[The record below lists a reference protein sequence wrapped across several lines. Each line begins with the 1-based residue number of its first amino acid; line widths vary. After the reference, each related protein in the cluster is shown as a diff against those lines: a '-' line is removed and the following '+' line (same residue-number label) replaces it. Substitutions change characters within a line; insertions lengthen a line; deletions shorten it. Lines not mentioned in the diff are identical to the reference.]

1 MLGDLLSEL
10 KQKQIKLWLE
20 DGKLKFR
27 APPNALDPQLKSR
40 LVENKPQ
47 IIEFLSQNTTAEP
60 HPLTALTEYI
70 GHGEPVLSFAQQRIL
85 FMKQLE
91 PESTAFHMPVGY
103 RLKGALDL
111 PRLQQALDEVVQRQV
126 LTRTRFSENAVKVQP
141 EPDGQGKVL
150 IDFEDATDSE
160 TPLVKAM
167 EIAKGW
173 ADKLFNLSDDFAVRV
188 GVVKMAEDDHLL
200 QLVCH
205 HVICDGP
212 SLDLFFRQLSICYDG
227 QGCSLEPLT
236 LNYFDY
242 AAWQRGHL
250 ESHPSFKKQLGYWQ
264 AKLADAPA
272 LMDLACDRTRPP
284 VQDLSGQTLQLPV
297 PASVNAQVSQ
307 FCREHTLTPYV
318 FYLTVFTI
326 LLSRYGCGQDI
337 VVGTPATN
345 RQHPALEPLVGL
357 FMNNLSIRTKM
368 DEVANVRGLLQAVKQ
383 QVLDA
388 QSNQDVPF
396 EQIVDALKLER
407 TLSYTPIFQ
416 VLFNHQ
422 VVDEAALSLAGLEC
436 EPAPVFH
443 TVSKYDL
450 SLSVQSRGKET
461 SVGIEYAT
469 ALFDHDTVERMGQHY
484 IALIQAVIRHAD
496 SAVADLPLADEDQ
509 LQTLLQSFNDTK
521 VEYTDRPLVTEW
533 IAQCS
538 DKYGDKTAVVY
549 GDQQIDYQGF
559 WRTVLSLSGSL
570 QHAGVKRGDR
580 VAIMLDRSIDMV
592 AALVATMHAGAA
604 YLPVDPAYPL
614 KRQRYILD
622 DAKVSA
628 VVTRTEL
635 KPLVIDPD
643 MTVVDVATLDH
654 DNPQPCNK
662 VDLTPQDIAYV
673 IYTSGSTGNPKGVQ
687 VDHSNLTSFLRGL
700 DERMCD
706 KMAARDHVWLAVT
719 SISFDI
725 SVLELLWTLSRGAKV
740 IIQPELP
747 AAGLNPESPEFK
759 PKATCADFSLFYFA
773 SAATGQA
780 YDMLLDGARFADEN
794 GLKAVWIPERHFH
807 DFGGQFANPS
817 VAAAAVAAV
826 TRNIEI
832 RSGSVV
838 LPIHHPVRVTEEWS
852 MVDNLSNGR
861 VGIAFASGWHF
872 NDFIFYPDNY
882 ENRHQIMRENIEVVK
897 ALWRG
902 EKCSFTAGNQ
912 QQIEVTTMP
921 RPIQPELPVWIT
933 AAVNLDTFKYAG
945 SIGANVLTHLL
956 GHSVEE
962 LAEKITAYRQAR
974 KDNGFDPNE
983 GKVSLMLH
991 TFVGDTLEQV
1001 KQTVEI
1007 PFKNYLRT
1015 SVNLLKP
1022 VAESN
1027 GLKTDANDE
1036 VLIEAGFQRYFA
1048 TSALFG
1054 TPDSCMDMV
1063 QRLNKA
1069 GVSEI
1074 SCLVDFGIDKK
1085 VVLKHFDHIRR
1096 LMANARAQAARDWLV
1111 GSQLERYRQPETLIA
1126 EHQATH
1132 LQCTPSYLRMMM
1144 QRPEGKA
1151 AVSHLSQV
1159 CVGGE
1164 ALPSQLA
1171 EEVLALSGQQ
1181 SQGPELLN
1189 MYGPTETTVW
1199 SAVKTITGA
1208 SLIGNVLTN
1217 EQIYILDQA
1226 GHPAPIGVPGEM
1238 FIGGDGVTQGYL
1250 ERPGLT
1256 ADRFVPDPF
1265 RPVVGA
1271 RMYRTGDKARF
1282 LTGGDIEF
1290 LGRLD
1295 NQIKLRGYRIELQEI
1310 AATLEQLP
1318 QVKQAVVKLVGQSN
1332 KQIVAYV
1339 VVHNSN
1345 TTGDELS
1352 PELASK
1358 IPDYMM
1364 PNAYLMLDELPL
1376 TPNGKIDSK
1385 RLPDVASL
1393 HADKTKALAPRNELE
1408 TKLVQLWQDVLE
1420 LPQVGV
1426 EDNFFDLGGNS
1437 FLLGELFVRIE
1448 ALIDTKLPLIELFKR
1463 PTIAKLAA
1471 YLQGKEQVKKPLKTQ
1486 TESRQKARR
1495 GHREKLKQKR
1505 NR

>member
-1 MLGDLLSEL
+1 MLDALLSEL

-47 IIEFLSQNTTAEP
+47 IIEFLSQNSASEP
-60 HPLTALTEYI
+60 HPLSALNDFI
-70 GHGEPVLSFAQQRIL
+70 GQKEPVLSFAQQRIL

-91 PESTAFHMPVGY
+91 PESTAFHMPVSY
-103 RLKGALDL
+103 RLEGNLDL
-111 PRLQQALDEVVQRQV
+111 ARLQQALDEVVGRQV

-141 EPDGQGKVL
+141 EPDEQGKVV
-150 IDFEDATDSE
+150 IDFADATDSE
-160 TPLVKAM
+160 TPLDKGL
-167 EIAKGW
+167 EIAKQW
-173 ADKLFNLSDDFAVRV
+173 SEKLFNLSDDFAIRL
-188 GVVKMAEDDHLL
+188 GVVKLGDDDYLL

-212 SLDLFFRQLSICYDG
+212 SLDLFFMQLSACYDG
-227 QGCSLEPLT
+227 QGASLEPLV
-236 LNYFDY
+236 LDYFDY

-264 AKLADAPA
+264 NQLSDAPA
-272 LMDLACDRTRPP
+272 LMDLATDRSRPP
-284 VQDLSGQTLQLPV
+284 VQDLAGATLELPV
-297 PASVNAQVSQ
+297 PEFVNAQVSQ
-307 FCREHTLTPYV
+307 FCREHTVTPYV
-318 FYLTVFTI
+318 FYLTVFNV

-345 RQHPALEPLVGL
+345 RQHPALESLVGL
-357 FMNNLSIRTKM
+357 FMNNLAIRTRL
-368 DEVANVRGLLQAVKQ
+368 DAVEHVTGLLQHVKQ

-388 QSNQDVPF
+388 HANQDVPF
-396 EQIVDALKLER
+396 EQVVDALKLER

-422 VVDEAALSLAGLEC
+422 VVDEAALSLAGLKC
-436 EPAPVFH
+436 ESAPVTH

-469 ALFDHDTVERMGQHY
+469 ALFDRATVERMGQHY
-484 IALIQAVIRHAD
+484 IALIQAVIRHGD

-521 VEYTDRPLVTEW
+521 IEYTDFPLVTQW
-533 IAQCS
+533 IAESAQTF
-538 DKYGDKTAVVY
+538 GDKTALVC
-549 GDQQIDYQGF
+549 GDETLDYQTF
-559 WRTVLSLSGSL
+559 WQRVLSLSCHL
-570 QHAGVKRGDR
+570 QQAGVKRGDI

-592 AALVATMHAGAA
+592 AALVATMYTGAA

-614 KRQRYILD
+614 QRQRYILE
-622 DAKVSA
+622 DAKVGV

-635 KPLVIDPD
+635 KPLVVDPAINI
-643 MTVVDVATLDH
+643 VDVSVLEHVKSAEFSD
-654 DNPQPCNK
+654 
-662 VDLTPQDIAYV
+662 VDITPQDIAYV
-673 IYTSGSTGNPKGVQ
+673 IYTSGSTGNPKGVK
-687 VDHSNLTSFLRGL
+687 VDHSNVTSFLRGL
-700 DERMCD
+700 DERMCG
-706 KMAARDHVWLAVT
+706 KQPANEHVWLAVT

-725 SVLELLWTLSRGAKV
+725 SVLELLWTLARGAKV
-740 IIQPELP
+740 IVQPELP
-747 AAGLNPESPEFK
+747 PAGLNPESPE
-759 PKATCADFSLFYFA
+759 PKQNAACADFSLFYFA

-794 GLKAVWIPERHFH
+794 GLKAVWVPERHFH

-826 TRNIEI
+826 TKNIDI

-861 VGIAFASGWHF
+861 VGMAFASGWHF
-872 NDFIFYPDNY
+872 NDFVFYPENY
-882 ENRHQIMRENIEVVK
+882 ENRFQVMRDNIEIVK

-902 EKCSFTAGNQ
+902 EKRSFTAGNQ
-912 QQIEVTTMP
+912 QQIEVGTMP
-921 RPIQPELPVWIT
+921 RPIQKELPVWIT

-962 LAEKITAYRQAR
+962 LAEKIAAYRQAR
-974 KDNGFDPNE
+974 ADNGFDPDE
-983 GKVSLMLH
+983 GKVTLMLH
-991 TFVGDTLEQV
+991 TFVGDSIEEI
-1001 KQTVEI
+1001 KATVEV

-1054 TPDSCMDMV
+1054 TPDSCMEMV

-1074 SCLVDFGIDKK
+1074 ACLVDFGIDKP

-1111 GSQLERYRQPETLIA
+1111 GAQLERYRQPETLMS
-1126 EHQATH
+1126 EHKTSH
-1132 LQCTPSYLRMMM
+1132 MQCTPSYLRMLM

-1151 AVSHLSQV
+1151 AVNQLSQV

-1164 ALPSQLA
+1164 ALPAQLA
-1171 EEVLALSGQQ
+1171 EEVLALN
-1181 SQGPELLN
+1181 GPELLN

-1199 SAVKTITGA
+1199 SAVKTIEGP
-1208 SLIGNVLTN
+1208 SLIGNILTN

-1250 ERPGLT
+1250 ERPSLT

-1282 LTGGDIEF
+1282 LSTGDIEF

-1310 AATLEQLP
+1310 ASTLEQLP

-1339 VVHNSN
+1339 VANHP
-1345 TTGDELS
+1345 ELKGEELN

-1364 PNAYLMLDELPL
+1364 PNAYIMLDELPL
-1376 TPNGKIDSK
+1376 TPNGKIDSR

-1408 TKLVQLWQDVLE
+1408 TKMVQLWQEILE
-1420 LPQVGV
+1420 LPQVGI

-1486 TESRQKARR
+1486 TESRQKAVR

-1505 NR
+1505 RR